1 MRVLLHGVEAHVG
14 VVSGSG
20 VVAHLAVVGAQ
31 LQVVHPADILHEIF
45 FTDDPVGSHA
55 AKVTPAAVRMETRG
69 TVAAERYFEIVAVA
83 VVIADASQVAFRA
96 VVVLVAV
103 QAGHLGEV
111 AEIGTSGKNL
121 RRLES
126 IQIIIVIGEILVR
139 QQHVQQ
145 MPAEEMRPLQLLL
158 EGVALVAVEF
168 TASAAVATLS
178 VADDGVV
185 VSRIVR
191 LTQVHVA
198 LYGEREILQLDIHI
212 GDALQRIAHGLVLV
226 QFVFPYHVA
235 VGILIAGSYLDA
247 LVVSVVAG
255 IVLSLPV
262 GCQAVRAIGVMQMHR
277 VNGRNLAAI
286 HEGIGERRILVAGR
300 NLGIL
305 MAARQV
311 DSRLQ
316 PAHWR
321 HIDRHTSRKT
331 IEARIAHVTLFI
343 EVAQRE
349 IIVALLVGCIAAEEI
364 FLTVSVADRRL
375 VPIEIFSVTGQY
387 LHACS

>member
-1 MRVLLHGVEAHVG
+1 
-14 VVSGSG
+14 
-20 VVAHLAVVGAQ
+20 
-31 LQVVHPADILHEIF
+31 
-45 FTDDPVGSHA
+45 
-55 AKVTPAAVRMETRG
+55 METRG

-96 VVVLVAV
+96 VVVLVAI

-111 AEIGTSGKNL
+111 AEIRTSGKNL
-121 RRLES
+121 RCLES

-198 LYGEREILQLDIHI
+198 LYGEREILQELNVHI
-212 GDALQRIAHGLVLV
+212 GDALQRIAYGLVLV

-235 VGILIAGSYLDA
+235 VGILVAGSYLDA
-247 LVVSVVAG
+247 LVVGVVAG

-262 GCQAVRAIGVMQMHR
+262 GRQAVRAIGVMQMHR

-286 HEGIGERRILVAGR
+286 HESIGERRILVAGR

-311 DSRLQ
+311 NSRLQ

-321 HIDRHTSRKT
+321 HIDRHTS
-331 IEARIAHVTLFI
+331 
-343 EVAQRE
+343 
-349 IIVALLVGCIAAEEI
+349 
-364 FLTVSVADRRL
+364 
-375 VPIEIFSVTGQY
+375 
-387 LHACS
+387 